1 MYLQDKTFT
10 EKMMKFGAFANL
22 IKQRKANSLAKIF
35 MIIVL
40 LGFCVLLLPWTQNI
54 KSKGLVSAMS
64 PIQRPQ
70 QINSIIAGRIDTWH
84 VRDGQKVKKGD
95 TLLQISEVKEEYLDA
110 DLLGRV
116 EEQIDAKSEAMA
128 FYGQKANA
136 ATQQKK
142 ALNKSLTFKLKQT
155 KNKFKQYSLQ
165 VKSDSI
171 AFLASKSQYNIAV
184 EQLERQKKLFDA
196 GLKSLT
202 DFEQKQQY
210 FQEALAKKISGEN
223 KFYNGRNELLNIK
236 LDLLAAEQEYAEKIS
251 KTEGDKFAAL
261 SQVSSTESEVAK
273 LKNQYANY
281 KKRQGFYIITAPQD
295 GQIMRSAKAG
305 IGETVKEGEQLMQI
319 VPTKFDPVVEMF
331 INPLDLSLISIG
343 EKVQIQFDGFPAII
357 FSGWPDASYGIFE
370 GKVVAI
376 DQSINQNG
384 QFRVLVEPSGKDKW
398 PKDIRFGSG
407 TQNITLLNDVRLGYE
422 LWRQINGFPPD
433 FYQAPKSKEMRT
445 NEK

>member
-10 EKMMKFGAFANL
+10 EKMMEFGAFANL

-35 MIIVL
+35 TIIVL

-70 QINSIIAGRIDTWH
+70 QINSIIAGRIDAWH

-142 ALNKSLTFKLKQT
+142 ALSKSLTFKLEQT
-155 KNKFKQYSLQ
+155 KNKFRQYSLQ

-281 KKRQGFYIITAPQD
+281 KTRQGFYIITAPQD

-319 VPTKFDPVVEMF
+319 VPTDFDPVVEMF

-357 FSGWPDASYGIFE
+357 FSGWPDASYGVFE

-376 DQSINQNG
+376 DQSINPNG
-384 QFRVLVEPSGKDKW
+384 QFRVLVEPSGKGKW

-407 TQNITLLNDVRLGYE
+407 TQNITLLKDVRLGYE
-422 LWRQINGFPPD
+422 LWRQINGFPAD
-433 FYQAPKSKEMRT
+433 FYQAPKSKEMGT